1 MMLLLLL
8 MLFVLLLF
16 IMMCIYLLLSDEVYL
31 CNTDRVLSSTQSVCC
46 VVFDNKRNKD
56 VNFGRGFE
64 IPYYTYEYYY
74 YLVLMLLLL
83 IKK

>member
-56 VNFGRGFE
+56 VNFGLGF
-64 IPYYTYEYYY
+64 
-74 YLVLMLLLL
+74 
-83 IKK
+83 